1 MALKIKYNDGTEDR
15 EENWDEIASS
25 PAFKSMSPA
34 DRIGFMEFVHKNARV
49 SDESGESPSAEDF
62 FKYTND
68 VSSGAPMGYEKM
80 GQKAALLANK
90 VFLES
95 AYSPDFQQK
104 YDEASQTVVDFA
116 GEKLGAPGRA
126 MAAAP
131 AALGKAA
138 QEITSLGDMIPTG
151 MLTKG
156 GKMVGKGLTMPVGDI
171 APALKAGASRGMDA
185 LRAGVAKGAEAVK
198 PAVSALKESV
208 DMSGGVLPK
217 GPGGYFPGPAPAG
230 ANKVPVEELDA
241 LSQKKYGI
249 YQPSADELNAIRAQE
264 AESRLA
270 AVPDEEW
277 AKGLPATEREAARM
291 KHFEQT
297 GGAPEGEAAWDN
309 MYPDPKRG
317 AVRPVSELGAKPTP
331 KPALETTPGKVKEEL
346 VEPAS
351 DPSISPASEMPQGS
365 QMAGDALSAVDRAAV
380 EKAGKAELRLAADSA
395 KAPLTKADQA
405 AAAKAGEAELRA
417 SAQAAKE
424 VPIQTADAAAAE
436 AKLDS
441 DIGLA
446 LEGKL
451 PKDVPAPKKTN
462 WLQRKLHGLKK
473 GFIDRGADVRLFSE
487 DLHDMVTQGGDASVG
502 VFSHDVKA
510 ASSALT
516 DNLKDASE
524 RVLWNSVYRL
534 RSIGEM
540 FEKTGKDYG
549 GLGPKAAQK
558 IEAIKAALAAKGQG
572 AKWERIN
579 AAVEKFADAT
589 HAIGLE
595 RIRPLIGDEKA
606 AALAQKYRYYSSFQN
621 FDEEAAKF
629 IKGEEGV
636 VKNALPSMDEYAT
649 GFLKQR
655 EGSETA
661 PLSDAFEAFQKSH
674 WRKVVA
680 GHKKQVVDK
689 AVQVSQEL
697 AGKPL
702 QREFELAGGKGWGTY
717 KMSDGKEVPMPDVLI
732 DFLSKAD
739 AHTSTL
745 YSQLANS
752 LNPIARRGYLDLN
765 VRYYPGMVL
774 RDIWEIPMRAPGY
787 LTPQTEWLAKK
798 LGAATG
804 MTEKAPDLEY
814 ILNPA
819 PWIRGL
825 KASLRANFPSKYW
838 GKTDAIFDQLEKQ
851 GALQTG
857 SIQHVMRSE
866 SLKVLDPANPAGVV
880 SKAANEVWEG
890 MGKIMK
896 SWDDTIRIGNYLRNT
911 PKEMRGLGKM
921 GDVLRME
928 TLPKGTVDPAKMNAI
943 VRNTHI
949 DFKMMGDSMRD
960 LKLLNPFINPAIQ
973 DKFQTLQYAK
983 QQPASFTLTTAA
995 MMSGAAAAYMKWKST
1010 PEGKLLNPK
1019 DTQRFILLDTGIRS
1033 KEGGV
1038 YAMPVAQIP
1047 DSIQPI
1053 WVAIR
1058 NAIDVAYENN
1068 PEFKAILKK
1077 NYAKKTASGIAGAT
1091 ANISGPFVAGVETMM
1106 NYSLYLGKPI
1116 EGKYDENLS
1125 PELRAGKNVPNV
1137 FRYLGKKT
1145 GMSPDK
1151 MSYLT
1156 RGTLGAPGMGLA
1168 SALDKPL
1175 AGKVQLPREGSDAPY
1190 KSPKKWLADKI
1201 KGSPKAAGLVREQK
1215 YDKTYDEL
1223 QEFGGPSMRKDAD
1236 ARTVIRKMGE
1246 RYGQEKDPATKRK
1259 YLESAIKAYR
1269 EYVAGLEPDERAKVV
1284 DFEKIFT
1291 GAVTD
1296 AAKAANGEPPKSVKA
1311 IFNRFPHLQRKLGMR
1326 EEKEEGQGQ

>member
-1 MALKIKYNDGTEDR
+1 MALKVKYNDGTEDR

-49 SDESGESPSAEDF
+49 SDENGESPSAEGF
-62 FKYTND
+62 NQYTND
-68 VSSGAPMGYEKM
+68 IMSGAPMGAEKM
-80 GQKAALLANK
+80 GQKAALLANR

-95 AYSPDFQQK
+95 AYTPDFQQK

-126 MAAAP
+126 LAAAP

-138 QEITSLGDMIPTG
+138 QEITSIGDMVPTG

-156 GKMVGKGLTMPVGDI
+156 GSMAKKVLTSPVGDI
-171 APALKAGASRGMDA
+171 GPAIKAGATRGMDALKAGAAKVGE
-185 LRAGVAKGAEAVK
+185 VA
-198 PAVSALKESV
+198 
-208 DMSGGVLPK
+208 DMRGGVLPK
-217 GPGGYFPGPAPAG
+217 SYFPPDMVAG
-230 ANKVPVEELDA
+230 EGQLVRETGERVPVGVRNLEAQVAKSSALERQAAEEMA
-241 LSQKKYGI
+241 YGKEADRMA
-249 YQPSADELNAIRAQE
+249 SA
-264 AESRLA
+264 
-270 AVPDEEW
+270 
-277 AKGLPATEREAARM
+277 
-291 KHFEQT
+291 
-297 GGAPEGEAAWDN
+297 EGMGDI
-309 MYPDPKRG
+309 DPTKPRG
-317 AVRPVSELGAKPTP
+317 AVRPVSEQGAKPAVA
-331 KPALETTPGKVKEEL
+331 KAPGKVKEEL

-365 QMAGDALSAVDRAAV
+365 QMAGDALSAVDRSAV

-558 IEAIKAALAAKGQG
+558 IEAIKAALTAKGQG

-689 AVQVSQEL
+689 AVEVSKNL

-717 KMSDGKEVPMPDVLI
+717 KLSDGTEVPMPDVLI

-819 PWIRGL
+819 PWVRGL

-866 SLKVLDPANPAGVV
+866 SLKALDPADPAGVV
-880 SKAANEVWEG
+880 SKAANQVWEG
-890 MGKIMK
+890 MGNIMK
-896 SWDDTIRIGNYLRNT
+896 AWDDTIRIGNYLRNT

-921 GDVLRME
+921 GDVLKME
-928 TLPKGTVDPAKMNAI
+928 SLPKGTVDPAKMNAI

-1038 YAMPVAQIP
+1038 YAMPVAMIP

-1058 NAIDVAYENN
+1058 NAIDVAYEKN

-1151 MSYLT
+1151 MAYLT
-1156 RGTLGAPGMGLA
+1156 RGTLGAPGMGVA

-1175 AGKVQLPREGSDAPY
+1175 AGKVQLPREGTDAPY
-1190 KSPKKWLADKI
+1190 KSPKKWLGDKV
-1201 KGSPKAAGLVREQK
+1201 KGAPKAMGLVREQK

-1246 RYGQEKDPATKRK
+1246 RFGQEKDPATKRK
-1259 YLESAIKAYR
+1259 YLEGAIEAYR

-1291 GAVTD
+1291 GAVMD
-1296 AAKAANGEPPKSVKA
+1296 SAKSAAGQPPKTVRA